1 MKRFTLF
8 CIIATLLPLL
18 CGGGGSSLAA
28 QSIHDQYA
36 TKAEACADASYRYC
50 DEYYTYGQI
59 GWEQKVGW
67 RPIQYLDR
75 YEAEHRAYNVNMTMF
90 VQVMCGDDVLS
101 DCEIVAVN
109 AAGRVVGN
117 QCPEPFPDGYGR
129 RHECTNV
136 ASMAV
141 FGDVGDKIRFKIVT
155 GSTLATLREDWA
167 DEDCTFG
174 INTVV
179 GLADTNG
186 DGRPDTLEPFV
197 LHVSP
202 SGDVNRD
209 GRHTIVDVA
218 GLIAILN
225 AHSQGVPTPPA
236 FDESAA
242 DYDGSG
248 AVTLDDVDAMVNAIL
263 HVGQR

>member
-8 CIIATLLPLL
+8 CVIATLLPLL

-28 QSIHDQYA
+28 QSIHEQYA

-75 YEAEHRAYNVNMTMF
+75 YETDHRAYNVNMTMY
-90 VQVMCGDDVLS
+90 VQVVCGANLLS

-109 AAGRVVGN
+109 PAGKVVGN

-129 RHECTNV
+129 RHQCTDV

-141 FGDVGDKIRFKIVT
+141 FGNPGDKIRFKIVT
-155 GSTLATLREDWA
+155 GSTVATLQETWA
-167 DEDCTFG
+167 DEVYTFSA
-174 INTVV
+174 NTVV

-186 DGRPDTLEPFV
+186 DGRVDALQPYV
-197 LHVSP
+197 LHLSLPGDVNADAQYSIADVAGIISVLNRVNVP
-202 SGDVNRD
+202 GVNPDAADFNTSGDVN
-209 GRHTIVDVA
+209 
-218 GLIAILN
+218 L
-225 AHSQGVPTPPA
+225 S
-236 FDESAA
+236 
-242 DYDGSG
+242 
-248 AVTLDDVDAMVNAIL
+248 DVDDLVDHLL
-263 HVGQR
+263 HR